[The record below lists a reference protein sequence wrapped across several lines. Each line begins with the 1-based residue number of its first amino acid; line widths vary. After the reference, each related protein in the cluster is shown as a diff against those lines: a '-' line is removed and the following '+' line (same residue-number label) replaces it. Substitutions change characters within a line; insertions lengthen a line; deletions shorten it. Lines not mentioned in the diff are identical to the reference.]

1 MEIKNMQYWKRK
13 NALPGIIHE
22 GDKNLPDG
30 RSLSAPLQ
38 ANTKSGSAIA
48 DTLPSDRDLKPQK
61 VTYSKGEPKTPTRK
75 VGKAETK
82 TVGGPKQPP
91 RIKKEVSPEERKK
104 FIKKISEKKDV
115 TKPWTH

>member
-1 MEIKNMQYWKRK
+1 MNEIKNMQYWKRK

-38 ANTKSGSAIA
+38 ANTMSGSADA
-48 DTLPSDRDLKPQK
+48 GSSDKNLKSQK
-61 VTYSKGEPKTPTRK
+61 VTYSKGKPTPPKDKSRSGDTK
-75 VGKAETK
+75 FVGDIGEK
-82 TVGGPKQPP
+82 
-91 RIKKEVSPEERKK
+91 RSKKEKK
-104 FIKKISEKKDV
+104 LIKKISKNKDV

>member
-38 ANTKSGSAIA
+38 ANTKSGSADA
-48 DTLPSDRDLKPQK
+48 GSSDKNLKPQE
-61 VTYSKGEPKTPTRK
+61 VTYSKGKPTPPTRSGDTK
-75 VGKAETK
+75 FVGDIGKK
-82 TVGGPKQPP
+82 
-91 RIKKEVSPEERKK
+91 RSKKETK
-104 FIKKISEKKDV
+104 FIKKISDLKTSKGKDV